1 MRPRPITT
9 KGSLSAEEAGRRAPG
24 SGAVVV
30 AVAGAEVP
38 NAAVLFEPAVQ
49 LQLTF
54 PVGLAVH
61 AQASERECLEPSL
74 GDLALPAL
82 ADAVAPLVDPAE
94 RLVDGLNLLAVAV
107 AQDEVDLLVAS
118 VAGKVVGIHTLVLA
132 LVADL
137 VQVLLDAP
145 EELCAHLFERVPRFL
160 EKRLAHRPTPPP
172 RGG

>member
-54 PVGLAVH
+54 PVGLAVYAH
-61 AQASERECLEPSL
+61 ASEREGLEPSL
-74 GDLALPAL
+74 GDLALAAL
-82 ADAVAPLVDPAE
+82 ADGVAPVGRPAD
-94 RLVDGLNLLAVAV
+94 RPRDGLDPLA
-107 AQDEVDLLVAS
+107 
-118 VAGKVVGIHTLVLA
+118 
-132 LVADL
+132 
-137 VQVLLDAP
+137 
-145 EELCAHLFERVPRFL
+145 
-160 EKRLAHRPTPPP
+160 
-172 RGG
+172 